1 MSSLLFA
8 NLFRLVLVRGE
19 LRGMDIGTEE
29 PLVLGY
35 G

>member
-1 MSSLLFA
+1 MLFG
-8 NLFRLVLVRGE
+8 NPFRPLLVRGE
-19 LRGMDIGTEE
+19 VRAMSIGTEE